1 MRPSEK
7 NFWRENKTAEK
18 RNRQNNRGNNRKS
31 SEKATEKAAKKTTKN
46 NKERKRK
53 MKRFL
58 KSFVITLLLLMGITF
73 VPSQKAGAEES
84 MLSVNNKWSQ
94 TIVSSEKTTY
104 YKFVVPSDGLLTWQV
119 LNDTPNIV
127 GSDRI
132 YSYIL
137 DDNMISLRRAE
148 ASPGGKTSSES
159 IVLSAGTYYLQ
170 ASYNGSNSVN
180 AKYKIRLNHTSYGVN
195 DQKASSY
202 YSPQTIKLG
211 GKIVGALTETDRE
224 DWYKIKISK
233 AGTYVHTVIAMG
245 KYYVTLFSENLV
257 ETLNTSYIGGST
269 EKYGVESLSYE
280 LDAGTYYIRIS
291 PCFSDSVGK
300 YEFTIA
306 AKACSHTY
314 KTKVVKPTYFSKGYT
329 IYTCSKCGN
338 VVNKNVV
345 GKRKVAQETVKKLT
359 AGKKKMTVTWK
370 TISDVTGYQIRYTTD
385 KNFKKSIKTVTVK
398 GKSISKKDIT
408 KLKSKKTYYVQVRAY
423 ATKSG
428 TTVYGKWSKTK
439 NVKVK

>member
-1 MRPSEK
+1 
-7 NFWRENKTAEK
+7 
-18 RNRQNNRGNNRKS
+18 
-31 SEKATEKAAKKTTKN
+31 
-46 NKERKRK
+46 

-84 MLSVNNKWSQ
+84 MLSVNNEWSQ
-94 TIVSSEKTTY
+94 TVVSSEKTTY

-119 LNDTPNIV
+119 FNEISSSSQ
-127 GSDRI
+127 SDHI
-132 YSYIL
+132 YSYVL
-137 DDNMISLRRAE
+137 DENMISLKSTY
-148 ASPGGKTSSES
+148 ASPGGKTSNES
-159 IVLSAGTYYLQ
+159 VALSKGTYYLKIYH
-170 ASYNGSNSVN
+170 SGGTD
-180 AKYKIRLNHTSYGVN
+180 AKYKTRLSHMSYGVN
-195 DQKASSY
+195 DQRASSY
-202 YSPQTIKLG
+202 YSPQTINLG
-211 GKIVGALTETDRE
+211 GKIVGALTATDRE

-245 KYYVTLFSENLV
+245 KFDVTLFSDNLV
-257 ETLNTSYIGGST
+257 ETLNTADIRDGSVD
-269 EKYGVESLSYE
+269 KYVVKSLSYE

-291 PCFSDSVGK
+291 PWSSSSVGK

-345 GKRKVAQETVKKLT
+345 EKRKVAQETVKKLT

-398 GKSISKKDIT
+398 GKSTSKKAIT